1 MSSSGA
7 TVAPAVVAYSTF
19 DSLHL
24 GRTGQYVVGR
34 LIRFWDSKNVKKKEK
49 RRQYKPYR
57 CSSLPSPCGE
67 RIIRSETIVSPALVS
82 YEGRRVL
89 LGCLLAAGSGML
101 LSDSV
106 EAVSTSRRALRASK
120 IPEKRVHDTSQ
131 RSQLKGSLRRGV
143 AASVGTHAA
152 GRRNRDMG
160 RLSLTSSIHRLRFFT
175 YLSQH
180 KGRRCVFACSSYGS
194 HYLSSLAEAS
204 DYELD
209 ECPDDTKVAE
219 KDTNLRSALSQLSVS
234 GVFDEDS
241 KLWLQRFSRTRR
253 VSVISTGSLNL
264 DLALGVGGLP
274 KGRMVEVYGKEASG
288 KTTLALHIIKE
299 AQKLGGYCAY
309 LDVENALD
317 PTLAESIGV
326 NTEELL
332 ISRPDSAE
340 NMLSIVDV
348 LTKCG
353 SVDVIVVDSVA
364 ALVPQCELGV
374 PLGDRYRDRQSII
387 MTQALRKIHYSVAN
401 SRTLIVFLNQ
411 VRSHA
416 NSNMRFPHSEEV
428 TCGGNALRFQAA
440 IRLKMIRTGLIKTD
454 NEISG
459 LNVCVEVVKNKLTPG
474 KKKSE
479 LGIHFGRG
487 FYVER
492 EVLELACEHGVIAR
506 EGNSHLIEGEVV
518 DGKDAAEKY
527 LVENK
532 EVLDTVIDILRRQL
546 F

>member
-1 MSSSGA
+1 M
-7 TVAPAVVAYSTF
+7 
-19 DSLHL
+19 
-24 GRTGQYVVGR
+24 
-34 LIRFWDSKNVKKKEK
+34 
-49 RRQYKPYR
+49 
-57 CSSLPSPCGE
+57 
-67 RIIRSETIVSPALVS
+67 
-82 YEGRRVL
+82 
-89 LGCLLAAGSGML
+89 
-101 LSDSV
+101 
-106 EAVSTSRRALRASK
+106 
-120 IPEKRVHDTSQ
+120 
-131 RSQLKGSLRRGV
+131 
-143 AASVGTHAA
+143 
-152 GRRNRDMG
+152 
-160 RLSLTSSIHRLRFFT
+160 
-175 YLSQH
+175 
-180 KGRRCVFACSSYGS
+180 FACSSYGS

-204 DYELD
+204 DCELD
-209 ECPDDTKVAE
+209 ESPDDTKVTE

-317 PTLAESIGV
+317 PKLAESIGV

-364 ALVPQCELGV
+364 ALVPQCEVGV
-374 PLGDRYRDRQSII
+374 PLGDRYRDRQSVI
-387 MTQALRKIHYSVAN
+387 MTQALRKIHYSVAS

-416 NSNMRFPHSEEV
+416 KSNMRFPHSEEV

-454 NEISG
+454 NEVSG

-474 KKKSE
+474 NKKSE

-492 EVLELACEHGVIAR
+492 EVLELGCEHGVIAR

-527 LVENK
+527 LLENK
-532 EVLDTVIDILRRQL
+532 EVLDTVINTLRKQL

>member
-1 MSSSGA
+1 MTSSI
-7 TVAPAVVAYSTF
+7 
-19 DSLHL
+19 
-24 GRTGQYVVGR
+24 Q
-34 LIRFWDSKNVKKKEK
+34 RF
-49 RRQYKPYR
+49 RFF
-57 CSSLPSPCGE
+57 SSL
-67 RIIRSETIVSPALVS
+67 L
-82 YEGRRVL
+82 
-89 LGCLLAAGSGML
+89 
-101 LSDSV
+101 
-106 EAVSTSRRALRASK
+106 
-120 IPEKRVHDTSQ
+120 SQ
-131 RSQLKGSLRRGV
+131 RNGRRGV
-143 AASVGTHAA
+143 
-152 GRRNRDMG
+152 
-160 RLSLTSSIHRLRFFT
+160 L
-175 YLSQH
+175 
-180 KGRRCVFACSSYGS
+180 ACSSYRNR
-194 HYLSSLAEAS
+194 HLSSLVEAS
-204 DYELD
+204 EFELD
-209 ECPDDTKVAE
+209 ESPDDDAE
-219 KDTNLRSALSQLSVS
+219 KDTNLRSALSQLSAS
-234 GVFDEDS
+234 G
-241 KLWLQRFSRTRR
+241 RFSTSRR
-253 VSVISTGSLNL
+253 VSSVISTSSLNL

-274 KGRMVEVYGKEASG
+274 KGRMVEIYGREASG

-309 LDVENALD
+309 LDVKNAMD

-340 NMLSIVDV
+340 NMLSIVHV
-348 LTKCG
+348 LTQSG

-364 ALVPQCELGV
+364 ALIPQCEIDL
-374 PLGDRYRDRQSII
+374 PLGERYRDRQSMI

-416 NSNMRFPHSEEV
+416 KSNMRFPHQEEV

-440 IRLKMIRTGLIKTD
+440 IRLKMIRTGLIKTG
-454 NEISG
+454 NKISG
-459 LNVCVEVVKNKLTPG
+459 LNVCVEVVKNKLTLG
-474 KKKSE
+474 KKRSE

-492 EVLELACEHGVIAR
+492 EVLELACEHGVISK

-532 EVLDTVIDILRRQL
+532 EVLDTVISTLRKQL

>member
-1 MSSSGA
+1 
-7 TVAPAVVAYSTF
+7 
-19 DSLHL
+19 
-24 GRTGQYVVGR
+24 
-34 LIRFWDSKNVKKKEK
+34 
-49 RRQYKPYR
+49 
-57 CSSLPSPCGE
+57 
-67 RIIRSETIVSPALVS
+67 
-82 YEGRRVL
+82 
-89 LGCLLAAGSGML
+89 
-101 LSDSV
+101 
-106 EAVSTSRRALRASK
+106 
-120 IPEKRVHDTSQ
+120 
-131 RSQLKGSLRRGV
+131 
-143 AASVGTHAA
+143 
-152 GRRNRDMG
+152 MG
-160 RLSLTSSIHRLRFFT
+160 RLSLTSSIHRFRFFT

-180 KGRRCVFACSSYGS
+180 NGRRGVFACSNYGS

-204 DYELD
+204 DCELD

-416 NSNMRFPHSEEV
+416 KSNMRFPHSEEV

-440 IRLKMIRTGLIKTD
+440 IRLKMIRTGLIKTA
-454 NEISG
+454 NEVSG
-459 LNVCVEVVKNKLTPG
+459 LNVCVEVVKNKLTLG

-532 EVLDTVIDILRRQL
+532 EVLDTVINILRRQL

>member
-1 MSSSGA
+1 MARTWQRDSRDMTSLQP
-7 TVAPAVVAYSTF
+7 TPAAAVDMLPPVAYSDNPSTSF
-19 DSLHL
+19 AAKFVHSSLN
-24 GRTGQYVVGR
+24 
-34 LIRFWDSKNVKKKEK
+34 KN
-49 RRQYKPYR
+49 R
-57 CSSLPSPCGE
+57 CSINCVV
-67 RIIRSETIVSPALVS
+67 RHV
-82 YEGRRVL
+82 
-89 LGCLLAAGSGML
+89 
-101 LSDSV
+101 
-106 EAVSTSRRALRASK
+106 
-120 IPEKRVHDTSQ
+120 
-131 RSQLKGSLRRGV
+131 RRGV
-143 AASVGTHAA
+143 
-152 GRRNRDMG
+152 
-160 RLSLTSSIHRLRFFT
+160 L
-175 YLSQH
+175 
-180 KGRRCVFACSSYGS
+180 ACSSYGS

-204 DYELD
+204 DCVLD
-209 ECPDDTKVAE
+209 EYPEDDTNITE

-234 GVFDEDS
+234 GVFDQDS

-309 LDVENALD
+309 LDVENAMD

-364 ALVPQCELGV
+364 ALVPQCEVGV
-374 PLGDRYRDRQSII
+374 PLGESYRDRQSVI
-387 MTQALRKIHYSVAN
+387 MTQALRKIHYSV
-401 SRTLIVFLNQ
+401 
-411 VRSHA
+411 RSHA
-416 NSNMRFPHSEEV
+416 KANMRFPHSEEV

-454 NEISG
+454 NEVSG

-527 LVENK
+527 LMENK
-532 EVLDTVIDILRRQL
+532 EVLDTVISILRKQL